1 MEDDI
6 ISSLVAR
13 QPEKASPS
21 PEKLF
26 AAPKAET
33 IVLLL
38 TSFTMNEQTQRSA
51 VWYYTQCVC
60 REPTGVG
67 SYNWVSLS
75 VGSRAVY
82 TAVFTV
88 LLQMA
93 QAWKQSPPLPSFP
106 NVSGVW
112 VMPWFRRVSEA
123 QSNSRQ
129 FRQSY

>member
-1 MEDDI
+1 MNSGVGGVEDDI

-60 REPTGVG
+60 GEPTGVG
-67 SYNWVSLS
+67 SYIWVSLS

-82 TAVFTV
+82 SCFYSIAPDGSGMETES
-88 LLQMA
+88 
-93 QAWKQSPPLPSFP
+93 SPT
-106 NVSGVW
+106 
-112 VMPWFRRVSEA
+112 
-123 QSNSRQ
+123 
-129 FRQSY
+129 